1 MKRYGHILIKTL
13 SMSYLLRYNLRDQ
26 NLKEFCQTQAINQKK
41 GLKILYGFM
50 AGALRTSW

>member
-13 SMSYLLRYNLRDQ
+13 SMTYLLRYNLRDQ

-50 AGALRTSW
+50 AGALRTLW